1 MSRLRS
7 AAAALA
13 ALLLA
18 APAGPAGAQEAGE
31 ISYESYTLDN
41 GLQVILSEDHSTPI
55 VTVDLW
61 YGVGSSDE
69 PEGRF
74 GFAHLFEHM
83 MFQGS
88 EHVEKNEYFDYVES
102 VGGNLNGSTSEDR
115 TNYYQT
121 LPANRLNLALWLEAD
136 RMRALD
142 VTQENFENQRS
153 TVKEERRQSFDN
165 SPYGRAFLTGVWH
178 VPYRDVG
185 CPGYAHSPI
194 GPMEDLN
201 AATAEDAR
209 EFYETYYVPN
219 NATLAVVGDFE
230 PERAKEMI
238 ERYFGG
244 IPSGEVPSGPPCD
257 VDYTPGMRVDTV
269 EDPNANLPAVVWSF
283 RIPPAAHE
291 DNPPLQLLA
300 NVFGQGESS
309 RLYRSIVDEA
319 GAAQQMSSQLYSR
332 KGPGLFLVLAFA
344 NQGITPDSLRGLFQQ
359 ELRRLHE
366 EPPTEEELE
375 KAKNSFEAD
384 HVQGRQ
390 STFEKAEA
398 LLRFA
403 QFHPDLSDVNRQL
416 DRYLSVTRED
426 LRRVVDRY
434 LTEKNLSV
442 VIDQPVEAAD
452 DGGSDDAE
460 QEGADR

>member
-1 MSRLRS
+1 MSRTRS
-7 AAAALA
+7 VAAAVA

-18 APAGPAGAQEAGE
+18 AAGPAAAQEAGE
-31 ISYESYTLDN
+31 VPYETFTLDN
-41 GLQVILSEDHSTPI
+41 GLEVILSEDHSTPI

-61 YGVGSSDE
+61 YDVGSADE
-69 PEGRF
+69 REGRF

-88 EHVEKNEYFDYVES
+88 EHVGKAEYFDHVES
-102 VGGNLNGSTSEDR
+102 VGGNLNGTTNEDR

-136 RMRALD
+136 RMRALEI
-142 VTQENFENQRS
+142 TQENFENQRS

-165 SPYGRAFLTGVWH
+165 SPYGRAQLAGIWHLPYGNTGC
-178 VPYRDVG
+178 D
-185 CPGYAHSPI
+185 GYAHSPI

-209 EFYETYYVPN
+209 AFWEDYYVPN
-219 NATLAVVGDFE
+219 NATLAIVGDFD
-230 PERAKEMI
+230 PERAKEMVR
-238 ERYFGG
+238 RYFGG
-244 IPSGEVPSGPPCD
+244 IESGEVPPDRECD
-257 VDYTPGMRVDTV
+257 VSYSTGMRVETV
-269 EDPNANLPAVVWSF
+269 EDPNANLPAVFWSF

-309 RLYRSIVDEA
+309 RLHRSIVAEA
-319 GAAQQMSSQLYSR
+319 GAAQQMSSGVYSR
-332 KGPGLFLVLAFA
+332 KGPGLFLVFAFA
-344 NQGITPDSLRGLFQQ
+344 NRGVNPDSLRGLFQQ

-366 EPPTEEELE
+366 EPPTSEELQ
-375 KAKNSFEAD
+375 KAKNSFEAN

-390 STFEKAEA
+390 STYQKAEA

-403 QFHPDLSDVNRQL
+403 QFFPELSEVNRQL
-416 DRYLSVTRED
+416 DRFLSVTRED
-426 LRRVVDRY
+426 LRRVIDGY
-434 LTEKNLSV
+434 LTEENLSV
-442 VIDQPVEAAD
+442 VIDQPVEGSGG
-452 DGGSDDAE
+452 DGGGDGGE

>member
-1 MSRLRS
+1 MKRS
-7 AAAALA
+7 GTLGAALA
-13 ALLLA
+13 AALLLPA
-18 APAGPAGAQEAGE
+18 ATAAQEAGE
-31 ISYESYTLDN
+31 IPYETYTLDN
-41 GLQVILSEDHSTPI
+41 GLEVILSEDHSTPI

-61 YGVGSSDE
+61 YDVGSSDE
-69 PEGRF
+69 REGRF

-88 EHVEKNEYFDYVES
+88 EHVGKAEYFDYIES
-102 VGGNLNGSTSEDR
+102 VGGQLNGTTNEDR
-115 TNYYQT
+115 TNYFQT

-136 RMRALD
+136 RMRALAI
-142 VTQENFENQRS
+142 TQENFENQRS

-165 SPYGRAFLTGVWH
+165 SPYGPAQLAGIWH
-178 VPYRDVG
+178 VPYRNTG
-185 CPGYAHSPI
+185 CDGYAHSPI

-209 EFYETYYVPN
+209 AFWEDHYVPN
-219 NATLAVVGDFE
+219 NATLAVVGDFD
-230 PERAKEMI
+230 PEQAKETI

-244 IPSGEVPSGPPCD
+244 IPSGEVPPDPECELS
-257 VDYTPGMRVDTV
+257 YAPGMRVETV
-269 EDPNANLPAVVWSF
+269 EDPNASLPAVIWSF
-283 RIPPAAHE
+283 RIPPASHE

-309 RLYRSIVDEA
+309 RIYRTIVADA
-319 GAAQQMSSQLYSR
+319 GAAQQMSSGVYSR
-332 KGPGLFLVLAFA
+332 KGPGLFLVFAFA
-344 NQGITPDSLRGLFQQ
+344 NRGVPPDSLRWLFQQ

-366 EPPTEEELE
+366 EPPTADELQ

-390 STFEKAEA
+390 STYQKAEA

-403 QFHPDLSDVNRQL
+403 QFFPDLADVNRQL
-416 DRYLSVTRED
+416 DRFLSVTRED
-426 LRRVVDRY
+426 LRRVVEEY
-434 LTEKNLSV
+434 LTEENLSV
-442 VIDQPVEAAD
+442 VIDQPVEGSGG
-452 DGGSDDAE
+452 DGGENGGE